1 MVDIM
6 ELPKA
11 RVNASMLTQ
20 YIDRPVCFVGKLE
33 KVRAGLGERKGLGPL
48 GNGCE
53 VGCGGWELVTFK
65 QHCPPAC
72 CSFHKK
78 SFSHC

>member
-1 MVDIM
+1 MVDVM

-33 KVRAGLGERKGLGPL
+33 KVRAGLGERTGPGPL
-48 GNGCE
+48 RNGCG
-53 VGCGGWELVTFK
+53 VGTEAGSW
-65 QHCPPAC
+65 
-72 CSFHKK
+72 
-78 SFSHC
+78 

>member
-11 RVNASMLTQ
+11 RVNASMLPQ

-33 KVRAGLGERKGLGPL
+33 KVRAGSSDTTGSAAIGEWLRGRERRLGA
-48 GNGCE
+48 GN
-53 VGCGGWELVTFK
+53 L
-65 QHCPPAC
+65 
-72 CSFHKK
+72 
-78 SFSHC
+78 